1 MMTCHVSSDTP
12 PCIFVAVDQLGCHG
26 DGDQNYHGVCDVTP
40 EFRQHFSSQV
50 SVLCLF
56 NTPSFT
62 SLPPCWFSLTKDPS
76 LAYVVSMR

>member
-50 SVLCLF
+50 SVLWLF
-56 NTPSFT
+56 HTQSVVYVIAAILVLVNKG
-62 SLPPCWFSLTKDPS
+62 SLVGLCC
-76 LAYVVSMR
+76 